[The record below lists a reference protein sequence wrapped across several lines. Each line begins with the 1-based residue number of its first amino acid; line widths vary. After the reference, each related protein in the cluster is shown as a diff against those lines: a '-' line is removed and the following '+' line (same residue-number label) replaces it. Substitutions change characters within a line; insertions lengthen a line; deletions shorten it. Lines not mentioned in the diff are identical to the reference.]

1 MKTFLRI
8 LAILLVI
15 TAVATATYALG
26 QSQWVT
32 QQLGFNEGRGRGE
45 GRFDDDDSF
54 RPSGGAFERGERP
67 EFGGGFGDRDRD
79 GRGGVNLLAVT
90 GFVRTLLPMALVI
103 AVVVSLSL
111 SAQWVRRWRK
121 EQADSAADTAVSP

>member
-1 MKTFLRI
+1 MKTILRI
-8 LAILLVI
+8 LAIVLVI
-15 TAVATATYALG
+15 TAVAGATYALG
-26 QSQWVT
+26 QSDWVT
-32 QQLGFNEGRGRGE
+32 QQLGFTEGRGRGE
-45 GRFDDDDSF
+45 ARLDDDDDGF
-54 RPSGGAFERGERP
+54 RQPGGAFERGERS

-79 GRGGVNLLAVT
+79 GRGGVNLLAIT

-121 EQADSAADTAVSP
+121 EQA